1 MKKKF
6 VKVSLFCALAA
17 TASTAFVACADY
29 DDDIKNLQEQVDA
42 NKTLAETL
50 DAQIQDLKKAQETAN
65 AEIQAAK
72 DAAAA
77 AQEAAD
83 KANELAKQAAAEAKA
98 EAIEEATKLV
108 EALKADI
115 EAKNYATTE
124 DLNAAIT
131 TVNSKIASIEE
142 GLNGKIDGINTTIK
156 GLEGRVSKTE
166 ELIEE
171 LKTQKLA
178 VETFEQYKKDAA
190 LEIDSLDEKIDSVK
204 TALEKAI
211 TDAEKKAQEA
221 ADAAEDAANVYT
233 DQEIKALRAD
243 LEKQIS
249 EVSSNLVTLLGESLR
264 SLVFVPDL
272 YVDGIEAAEYDY
284 LPYKEFKTANTPAT
298 NLETDEKDAAEI
310 KGIYGGGSYDY
321 AIDPTDPNVYYINPM
336 LEVSYKMNPSSAV
349 IDDNA
354 LAFIE
359 REVEVVSRATSSGKI
374 SFKKVVD
381 KSNGILKVGLEAEGV
396 QISSQSN
403 KALETQ
409 WPQVGD
415 AENDATIF
423 ALQST
428 KKGDGTAE
436 NPDQTVT
443 SDYAMLYASA
453 LRLRAI
459 AYNDG
464 VTGTTE
470 IAGENDAC
478 DLPLINGNLTPE
490 LYVTPSSAIKNVATV
505 RIQYTQTS
513 ESTALDLASLIQ
525 LHYDWYS
532 NTHNNGKCKI
542 LTLADAEKKYGLTV
556 KFNRVNYEVGASKTA
571 DSQYLKLTPDGKATV
586 CSVNAAGEQENN
598 SNPVSAIGR
607 HPLVQVLVYAG
618 NKIVLD
624 GYIKLEIVREIVNK
638 ETACFDFGNV
648 AFGCT
653 QIAKTL
659 TWSQIADQLL
669 QNAAVTSREEFDAL
683 YTIEMD
689 GNEIAQ
695 YVRAG
700 DYTEAKPTYTK
711 LTNNKVGVV
720 TENKDGL
727 EGTTTTLLTWTIG
740 APCPLQAIYESTADA
755 GERGIAIESK
765 KDYTTQT
772 AHAKTI
778 YVKYVNKSNTD
789 QSKEYPGIYLPLTIG
804 VDKPQATIGG
814 KNSNYWFMNDT
825 QIRVGANAPIQ
836 GTFLG
841 ADGITKTLA
850 EVWNTNKPAFE
861 GLDRDYFTA
870 YKNVDVLNGVDGGF
884 NYYFRPENQNVQVEG
899 ATITDWAKGTHKIY
913 TLSVEK
919 LKATDQCDG
928 KADYEVS
935 TESELANALDV
946 NDGAYTNIVIKA
958 TNGGQTMDIVKLVNG
973 VLEYQY
979 NDFSKDILNR
989 YGHDEQNVD
998 PAKAFN
1004 VLLGIYG
1011 YTDCGKAP
1019 ADCEIALSLK
1029 NNTFNAMFQRPVD
1042 IEGAEEQKFIDA
1054 LEDGDELDIIKA
1066 FNFSDWRGRAFIE
1079 GADISYAWLFGYY
1092 GFTKAE
1098 MLRDQV
1104 TTTLGMSDAE
1114 AVKQEN
1120 LDKNVLLN
1128 TIDPSK
1134 GVDLV
1139 QNGAAFNI
1147 SNPVASNN
1155 TGIYDKVNKG
1165 FSTIQY
1171 FNNNANV
1178 KPFWFR
1184 IPVKFYYSWGEIVAT
1199 VDVYV
1204 EGTMGN

>member
-77 AQEAAD
+77 AQEAAN

-124 DLNAAIT
+124 ELNAAISD
-131 TVNSKIASIEE
+131 VNSKIASVES
-142 GLNGKIDGINTTIK
+142 GLNEKINSLSTTIDGISADVDAAEQLISELQTQMK
-156 GLEGRVSKTE
+156 AVKAYKT
-166 ELIEE
+166 LIDQNKVAIEE
-171 LKTQKLA
+171 LDAKVDSLETALNTAIADAEQNAKDYTDTEIQKLKTELEGKINA
-178 VETFEQYKKDAA
+178 VNSY
-190 LEIDSLDEKIDSVK
+190 
-204 TALEKAI
+204 
-211 TDAEKKAQEA
+211 
-221 ADAAEDAANVYT
+221 
-233 DQEIKALRAD
+233 
-243 LEKQIS
+243 
-249 EVSSNLVTLLGESLR
+249 LVTLLGQTLR
-264 SLVFVPDL
+264 SLVFVPNL

-284 LPYKEFKTANTPAT
+284 LAYKAFKTAAT
-298 NLETDEKDAAEI
+298 KTNPTTDEGDVTTI

-321 AIDPTDPNVYYINPM
+321 EVDKTLAEEYVNPTLAVQ
-336 LEVSYKMNPSSAV
+336 YKMNPSSAE

-359 REVEVVSRATSSGKI
+359 REVEVVSRGASDGKI
-374 SFKKVVD
+374 NFDKVIEKKGGV
-381 KSNGILKVGLEAEGV
+381 LTVGLKADGV
-396 QISSQSN
+396 KISSQSMAGIESAN
-403 KALETQ
+403 
-409 WPQVGD
+409 GD
-415 AENDATIF
+415 GENDATIF

-443 SDYAMLYASA
+443 SDYAMLYASR
-453 LRLRAI
+453 LNLRAI

-464 VTGTTE
+464 VTKVKE
-470 IAGENDAC
+470 VAGDNDAC
-478 DLPLINGNLTPE
+478 DLNGSSTETSE
-490 LYVTPSSAIKNVATV
+490 LYTIPANAINNAASV

-513 ESTALDLASLIQ
+513 AANALDLASMIQ
-525 LHYDWYS
+525 LHYDWAS
-532 NTHNNGKCKI
+532 NTHNNGKCKTI
-542 LTLADAEKKYGLTV
+542 SLADAKDEYGLTV

-571 DSQYLKLTPDGKATV
+571 DSQYLKLTSDGKATV
-586 CSVNAAGEQENN
+586 CSVNAAGEQEDNN
-598 SNPVSAIGR
+598 NPVSAIGR
-607 HPLVQVLVYAG
+607 HPLVQVLVYSG
-618 NKIVLD
+618 EKIVLD

-638 ETACFDFGNV
+638 ETKCFDFGNV

-653 QIAKTL
+653 GVTKTL

-683 YTIEMD
+683 YQIEMD
-689 GNEIAQ
+689 GQEVAQ
-695 YVRAG
+695 YVRAS

-711 LTNNKVGVV
+711 LTNKLGKVEQDV
-720 TENKDGL
+720 DGS
-727 EGTTTTLLTWTIG
+727 EGTTTTLLSWEIG
-740 APCPLQAIYESTADA
+740 APCPLQTIYESTADA
-755 GERGIAIESK
+755 GERGIDIATGQ
-765 KDYTTQT
+765 DYTSKT

-789 QSKEYPGIYLPLTIG
+789 QSKEYPGIFLPLTIG

-814 KNSNYWFMNDT
+814 KNPQYWYMDNT
-825 QIRVGANAPIQ
+825 QIRVSANSPKE
-836 GTFLG
+836 GEFLG
-841 ADGITKTLA
+841 QDGITKTLA

-861 GLDRDYFTA
+861 GLDRNYFTS

-884 NYYFRPENQNVQVEG
+884 NYYFRPENQNVKVEG
-899 ATITDWAKGTHKIY
+899 ATITDWAKQTHKIY
-913 TLSVEK
+913 TLSVEQ

-928 KADYEVS
+928 KTNYAVS

-946 NDGAYTNIVIKA
+946 NNGAYTNVVIKA
-958 TNGGQTMDIVKLVNG
+958 TNGSQTMEIVKIENG
-973 VLEYQY
+973 IVKYQY
-979 NDFSKDILNR
+979 NEFSKDILNR
-989 YGHDEQNVD
+989 YAHDEQNVD

-1011 YTDCGKAP
+1011 YTDCDKATT
-1019 ADCEIALSLK
+1019 DCEIALSLK

-1042 IEGAEEQKFIDA
+1042 IEGAENQKFVDA
-1054 LEDGDELDIIKA
+1054 LENGDKLDIMKA
-1066 FNFSDWRGRAFIE
+1066 FNFSDWRDRAFINGE
-1079 GADISYAWLFGYY
+1079 DISYAWLFGYY

-1104 TTTLGMSDAE
+1104 TTTLGMTDEE
-1114 AVKQEN
+1114 AVKQSN
-1120 LDKNVLLN
+1120 LDKYVLLN
-1128 TIDPSK
+1128 TIDPNK

-1139 QNGAAFNI
+1139 QEGASFSI
-1147 SNPVASNN
+1147 TSPVASNN
-1155 TGIYDKVNKG
+1155 AGIYDKVNKG
-1165 FSTIQY
+1165 FGTIKY
-1171 FNNNANV
+1171 YNNNANV

-1204 EGTMGN
+1204 DGTMGN

>member
-6 VKVSLFCALAA
+6 VKVSFFCALAA

-124 DLNAAIT
+124 ELNAAISD
-131 TVNSKIASIEE
+131 VNSKIASVES
-142 GLNGKIDGINTTIK
+142 GLNEKINSLNTTVDGIKADVDAANQLI
-156 GLEGRVSKTE
+156 S
-166 ELIEE
+166 ELQ
-171 LKTQKLA
+171 TQMKA
-178 VETFEQYKKDAA
+178 VEAYKTLIDQNKVDIKD
-190 LEIDSLDEKIDSVK
+190 LDEKVDS
-204 TALEKAI
+204 LETELKAAI
-211 TDAEKKAQEA
+211 ADAEQKAK
-221 ADAAEDAANVYT
+221 DYT
-233 DQEIKALRAD
+233 DVEIQKVKKELGD
-243 LEKQIS
+243 LITS
-249 EVSSNLVTLLGESLR
+249 VNSNLVTLLGQTLR
-264 SLVFVPDL
+264 SLVFVPNL

-284 LPYKEFKTANTPAT
+284 LAYKAFKTAAT
-298 NLETDEKDAAEI
+298 KTDPDTDEGAVTTI

-321 AIDPTDPNVYYINPM
+321 EVDKTLPEEYVNPI
-336 LEVSYKMNPSSAV
+336 LPVQYKMNPSSAE

-359 REVEVVSRATSSGKI
+359 REVEVVSRGAIDDPTKQKI
-374 SFKKVVD
+374 KFKKVID
-381 KSNGILKVGLEAEGV
+381 NSKGILTVGLEADGV
-396 QISSQSN
+396 KISSQSN
-403 KALETQ
+403 GNGIEVQYPT
-409 WPQVGD
+409 VGD
-415 AENDATIF
+415 GENDATIF

-428 KKGDGTAE
+428 KKGDGTEE
-436 NPDQTVT
+436 NPDQIVT
-443 SDYAMLYASA
+443 SDYAMLYAS
-453 LRLRAI
+453 RVDLRAI
-459 AYNDG
+459 AYNDNK
-464 VTGTTE
+464 TKAQE
-470 IAGENDAC
+470 IKGENDAC
-478 DLPLINGNLTPE
+478 SLNGTSTETPE
-490 LYVTPSSAIKNVATV
+490 LYTTPASAINKPATV

-513 ESTALDLASLIQ
+513 AANALDLASMIE
-525 LHYDWYS
+525 LHYDWAS
-532 NTHNNGKCKI
+532 NTHNSGKCKTI
-542 LTLADAEKKYGLTV
+542 SLADAKDKYGLTV

-571 DSQYLKLTPDGKATV
+571 DSQYLKLTSDGKATV
-586 CSVNAAGEQENN
+586 CSVNAAGEQEDNN
-598 SNPVSAIGR
+598 NPVSAIGR
-607 HPLVQVLVYAG
+607 HPLVQVLVYSG
-618 NKIVLD
+618 EKIVLD

-638 ETACFDFGNV
+638 ETKCFDFGNV

-653 QIAKTL
+653 SVTKTL

-683 YTIEMD
+683 YTIEKE
-689 GNEIAQ
+689 GQEVAQ
-695 YVRAG
+695 YVRAS
-700 DYTEAKPTYTK
+700 DYTEAKPTYIKLATK
-711 LTNNKVGVV
+711 LGTV
-720 TENKDGL
+720 TSNVDGSQ
-727 EGTTTTLLTWTIG
+727 GTTTTLLTWTIG
-740 APCPLQAIYESTADA
+740 APCPLQTIYESTADA
-755 GERGIAIESK
+755 GERGIDIATGQ
-765 KDYTTQT
+765 DYTSKT

-789 QSKEYPGIYLPLTIG
+789 QSKEYPGIFLPLTIG

-814 KNSNYWFMNDT
+814 KNPQYWYMDNT
-825 QIRVGANAPIQ
+825 QIRVSANSPKE
-836 GTFLG
+836 GEFLG
-841 ADGITKTLA
+841 QDGITKTLA

-861 GLDRDYFTA
+861 GLDRNYFTS

-884 NYYFRPENQNVQVEG
+884 NYYFRPENQNVKVEG
-899 ATITDWAKGTHKIY
+899 ATITDWAKQTHKIY
-913 TLSVEK
+913 TLSVEQ

-928 KADYEVS
+928 KTDYAVS

-946 NDGAYTNIVIKA
+946 NNGAYTNIVIRA
-958 TNGGQTMDIVKLVNG
+958 TNGGQTMDIVKIENG
-973 VLEYQY
+973 IVKYQY
-979 NDFSKDILNR
+979 NEFSKDILNR
-989 YGHDEQNVD
+989 YAHDEQNVD

-1011 YTDCGKAP
+1011 YTDCDKAT

-1042 IEGAEEQKFIDA
+1042 IEGAENQKFVDA
-1054 LEDGDELDIIKA
+1054 LENGDKLDIMKA
-1066 FNFSDWRGRAFIE
+1066 FNFSDWRDRAFINGE
-1079 GADISYAWLFGYY
+1079 DISYAWLFGYY

-1104 TTTLGMSDAE
+1104 TTTLGMTDEE
-1114 AVKQEN
+1114 AVKQSN
-1120 LDKNVLLN
+1120 LDKYVLLN
-1128 TIDPSK
+1128 TIDPNK

-1139 QNGAAFNI
+1139 QEGASFSI
-1147 SNPVASNN
+1147 TNPVASNN
-1155 TGIYDKVNKG
+1155 AGIYDKVNKG
-1165 FSTIQY
+1165 FGTIKY
-1171 FNNNANV
+1171 YNNNANV

-1204 EGTMGN
+1204 DGTMGN